1 MARFSEKKISVP
13 HGKIKMRVCNTHL
26 FRPRRAICGAFYL
39 HDILGSMQKT
49 VEIDGVDVPYTIRS
63 NSKSK
68 KISIRVQEGGQISIT
83 KPTRVSVRYIENL
96 VETKKIWITEQI
108 KTLKNRPKK
117 LLSHYSAKDFDKYKD
132 EAYNLVDARISH
144 FNKFYKYDIE
154 RVTIRNQSTR
164 WGSCSRRKNLNFNY
178 KIVLLPSELQDYI
191 IVHELCHLAQMN
203 HGKKFWD
210 LVSLQI
216 PDYKDRV
223 LELKKY

>member
-1 MARFSEKKISVP
+1 MVRYAEKKISVP

-26 FRPRRAICGAFYL
+26 FRPHRVICGAFYL

-49 VEIDGVDVPYTIRS
+49 VEIDGVDMPYTIRS

-68 KISIRVQEGGQISIT
+68 KISIRVQEGGKISVT
-83 KPTRVSVRYIENL
+83 KPSRVSVRYIQGL
-96 VETKKIWITEQI
+96 VENKKDWIIDQV
-108 KTLKNRPKK
+108 KRMANRPKK
-117 LLSHYSAKDFDKYKD
+117 ILSHYSASDFEKYRD
-132 EAYNLVDARISH
+132 DAYNLVDARIAH
-144 FNKFYKYDIE
+144 FNKFYKFDIE

-178 KIVLLPSELQDYI
+178 KIVLLPSELSDYI
-191 IVHELCHLAQMN
+191 VVHELCHLSQMN

-210 LVSLQI
+210 LVALQI

-223 LELKKY
+223 NKLKKY